1 MQHTLIT
8 QQETG
13 NAEILSPLKSTL
25 LNLYPEREGWKLYN
39 RYNWATKVFDF
50 VLQKEDGMQTSR
62 ILVEINF
69 EDKITKEDF
78 NKLDVL
84 AKRLKGSNS
93 VVVRKIMIVND
104 MSVIATIPSD
114 VDIVPIST
122 IIQTNLLPLQNL
134 HTRLVA

>member
-134 HTRLVA
+134 HSRLVA